1 MYFAG
6 KSNKGWEFSCN
17 LCLFIMDALFVLCTI
32 DSIKLLRFPGEPFEL
47 LIEIIKILKGK

>member
-1 MYFAG
+1 
-6 KSNKGWEFSCN
+6 
-17 LCLFIMDALFVLCTI
+17 MDALFVLCTSI